1 MKQVGVVV
9 GMNIIERIDSVREL
23 AEFFGFRMGRRQHYG
38 FEDSST
44 DVISLYPKDDRL
56 PVYSRDAC
64 LFTGSLSDVE
74 NFLDGVRWSR
84 KYDNLIGAM
93 TDQRRT
99 QYEAKE
105 VARIERIMFNKEK
118 AETFKTLKKEFVN
131 GGS

>member
-9 GMNIIERIDSVREL
+9 GMNIIERIDQVREL

-56 PVYSRDAC
+56 PTYSRDTS

-74 NFLDGVRWSR
+74 NFLDGIRWAR
-84 KYDNLIGAM
+84 KYDSMIGAM
-93 TDQRRT
+93 SDKRRE

-105 VARIERIMFNKEK
+105 VARLERIVYNKAK
-118 AETFKTLKKEFVN
+118 AETFKILKQEN
-131 GGS
+131 A

>member
-1 MKQVGVVV
+1 MKQIGVVV

-44 DVISLYPKDDRL
+44 DVISLYPKDNQL
-56 PVYSRDAC
+56 PTYSRDAC

-74 NFLDGVRWSR
+74 NFLDGIRWSR
-84 KYDNLIGAM
+84 KYDNMIGAM
-93 TDQRRT
+93 SDKRRE

-105 VARIERIMFNKEK
+105 VARLERIVHNKAK
-118 AETFKTLKKEFVN
+118 AETFKTLKKDFAN
-131 GGS
+131 